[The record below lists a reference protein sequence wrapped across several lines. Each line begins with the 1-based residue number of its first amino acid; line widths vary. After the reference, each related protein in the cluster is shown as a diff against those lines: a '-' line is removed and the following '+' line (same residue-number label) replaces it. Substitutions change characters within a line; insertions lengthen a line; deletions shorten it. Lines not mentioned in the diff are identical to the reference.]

1 MNTQKNSKVYW
12 SLLKLFLNG
21 KKTPNIPPLFY
32 ENRFMTDFKEKAQLF
47 NIFFSK
53 QCSLIPNNS
62 SLPADV
68 NYITDKRL
76 STVTF
81 SARDIRK
88 IIQNLDSS
96 KAHGHDNLSI
106 RMLKICGDSIC
117 LPLEMIF
124 KQALLTGMFPSE
136 WKKGNIFPIHKK
148 GDKQNIKNYRP
159 VSLLPICGKIFERL
173 IFNGM
178 FIYFS
183 ANKLT
188 SKNQPVSNPVIPVS
202 TNCYQLPTKFLHLL
216 IMDVRSVF
224 LDISKAFDKVW
235 HEGLIFKLKQ
245 NGIFSEL
252 FHKNLRVF
260 KQ

>member
-81 SARDIRK
+81 SARDIGK
-88 IIQNLDSS
+88 IIQNLDSN

-117 LPLEMIF
+117 VPLEMIF
-124 KQALLTGMFPSE
+124 KQAFLTGVFPSE
-136 WKKGNIFPIHKK
+136 
-148 GDKQNIKNYRP
+148 
-159 VSLLPICGKIFERL
+159 
-173 IFNGM
+173 
-178 FIYFS
+178 
-183 ANKLT
+183 
-188 SKNQPVSNPVIPVS
+188 
-202 TNCYQLPTKFLHLL
+202 
-216 IMDVRSVF
+216 
-224 LDISKAFDKVW
+224 
-235 HEGLIFKLKQ
+235 
-245 NGIFSEL
+245 
-252 FHKNLRVF
+252 
-260 KQ
+260 